1 MRGSKFLRTVT
12 LLACAAVPI
21 AATTAPAPPAAPR
34 DGSIVHVQVE
44 TVIVDRGGT
53 QTIDTEEADLVP
65 GAAGVLTKEITLT
78 GRDRRRTREAIVIEA
93 RLTPEAVPP
102 EGKVCALRLQAET
115 RRQGSGAQS
124 AAARGAA
131 LDQRETV
138 IALADGE
145 ERLIE
150 VYASS
155 MTGGRVAL
163 KLSCTPAR
171 AANDGMP
178 DLVTL
183 DLEVEKRAD
192 DEATELRRSQRLVAA
207 LGREVSTVVVANQGL
222 PDEPDGGKRYRRER
236 LEAVLSP
243 VVLVAG
249 RLQLEVRITGDIT
262 TVSSNGAQTL
272 VPFERVESCLLG
284 AGERRVFDVVVAA
297 GAADAGW
304 TRLTFLVE
312 VIARF

>member
-1 MRGSKFLRTVT
+1 MRGSSFLRTVT
-12 LLACAAVPI
+12 LLACAAVQL
-21 AATTAPAPPAAPR
+21 AATAPAPAATHR
-34 DGSIVHVQVE
+34 DGSIVRVQVE

-53 QTIDTEEADLVP
+53 QTSDAEEADLVP
-65 GAAGVLTKEITLT
+65 GAAGVLTREITLT
-78 GRDRRRTREAIVIEA
+78 GRDSRRTREPIVIEA

-115 RRQGSGAQS
+115 RRRGSGPQP
-124 AAARGAA
+124 AAARGAT

-163 KLSCTPAR
+163 KLSCAPALT
-171 AANDGMP
+171 ATDGMP

-183 DLEVEKRAD
+183 DLQIEKRAD

-207 LGREVSTVVVANQGL
+207 LGHEVSTVVVANQGL
-222 PDEPDGGKRYRRER
+222 PDEPGGGQRYRRER

-262 TVSSNGAQTL
+262 TVSSNGAQSL
-272 VPFERVESCLLG
+272 VPFERVDTFLLG
-284 AGERRVFDVVVAA
+284 AGERRAFDIVVAA
-297 GAADAGW
+297 GATDAGW
-304 TRLTFLVE
+304 TRLTLTVE

>member
-1 MRGSKFLRTVT
+1 V
-12 LLACAAVPI
+12 
-21 AATTAPAPPAAPR
+21 PPAASR
-34 DGSIVHVQVE
+34 DGSIVHVLVE

-53 QTIDTEEADLVP
+53 QSAGVDEADLVP
-65 GAAGVLTKEITLT
+65 GTAGVLTREITLI
-78 GRDRRRTREAIVIEA
+78 GRDRRRTREPIVLEA

-102 EGKVCALRLQAET
+102 EGKVCSLRLVAET
-115 RRQGSGAQS
+115 RKQASGTKTAGAPAAAAPA
-124 AAARGAA
+124 AAARGAT

-145 ERLIE
+145 ERLTE

-163 KLSCTPAR
+163 KLSCGPAL
-171 AANDGMP
+171 ADGDGMP

-183 DLEVEKRAD
+183 DLEVEKRAA

-222 PDEPDGGKRYRRER
+222 PDEPEGGKRYRRER

-262 TVSSNGAQTL
+262 TVSSQGAQTL
-272 VPFERVESCLLG
+272 VPFERVETCLLG
-284 AGERRVFDVVVAA
+284 NGERRTFDIVVAS

-304 TRLTFLVE
+304 TSLTLAVE
-312 VIARF
+312 VIPRF

>member
-1 MRGSKFLRTVT
+1 V
-12 LLACAAVPI
+12 
-21 AATTAPAPPAAPR
+21 PPAAAG

-44 TVIVDRGGT
+44 TVIVDHGGT
-53 QTIDTEEADLVP
+53 HSGGADEADLVP

-78 GRDRRRTREAIVIEA
+78 GRDRRRTREPIVLET

-115 RRQGSGAQS
+115 RRQAREPRT
-124 AAARGAA
+124 AATRGAL
-131 LDQRETV
+131 LDRRETV

-163 KLSCTPAR
+163 KLRCDQAR
-171 AANDGMP
+171 AAADGIP

-183 DLEVEKRAD
+183 DLRIEKRAD
-192 DEATELRRSQRLVAA
+192 DEATELLRSQRLVAA
-207 LGREVSTVVVANQGL
+207 LGREVSTVIVANQGL
-222 PDEPDGGKRYRRER
+222 PDEPGGGQRYRRER
-236 LEAVLSP
+236 IEAVLSP

-262 TVSSNGAQTL
+262 TVSSGGGQTL
-272 VPFERVESCLLG
+272 LPFERVETCLLG
-284 AGERRVFDVVVAA
+284 AGERRAFDIAVAA

-304 TRLTFLVE
+304 TRLTLAVE